1 MLDRERRRNTLEG
14 STLLSYSSF
23 FKFTEYLF
31 RNIGKKEKLQ
41 DIHNSNEADRF
52 ILALFMSHVFIKDI
66 KITVWRTSS
75 NQECL
80 GILKILILLRSN
92 MHLF

>member
-1 MLDRERRRNTLEG
+1 MSFGLQLTYQGPAHHCGEG
-14 STLLSYSSF
+14 PEAHGFNATKELTWPCIRICYCF

-52 ILALFMSHVFIKDI
+52 ILALFMSHV
-66 KITVWRTSS
+66 
-75 NQECL
+75 
-80 GILKILILLRSN
+80 LI
-92 MHLF
+92 

>member
-1 MLDRERRRNTLEG
+1 MTWMIWEYGDQGKT
-14 STLLSYSSF
+14 F

-52 ILALFMSHVFIKDI
+52 ILALFMSHVFI
-66 KITVWRTSS
+66 
-75 NQECL
+75 
-80 GILKILILLRSN
+80 
-92 MHLF
+92 